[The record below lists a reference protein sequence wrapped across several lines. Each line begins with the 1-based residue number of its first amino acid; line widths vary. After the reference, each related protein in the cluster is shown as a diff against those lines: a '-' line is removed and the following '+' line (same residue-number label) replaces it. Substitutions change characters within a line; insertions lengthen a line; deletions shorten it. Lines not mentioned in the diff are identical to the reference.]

1 MAKEEEEGKNVN
13 TAKQLYDAF
22 KSRDISTLLDI
33 FTDDALSMDQHE
45 PGPPVGRCSLRTQ
58 GSFL

>member
-1 MAKEEEEGKNVN
+1 MAMEEEEGKNVN

-33 FTDDALSMDQHE
+33 FTDDALFMDQHE
-45 PGPPVGRCSLRTQ
+45 PESSRGAVFTTDAR
-58 GSFL
+58 